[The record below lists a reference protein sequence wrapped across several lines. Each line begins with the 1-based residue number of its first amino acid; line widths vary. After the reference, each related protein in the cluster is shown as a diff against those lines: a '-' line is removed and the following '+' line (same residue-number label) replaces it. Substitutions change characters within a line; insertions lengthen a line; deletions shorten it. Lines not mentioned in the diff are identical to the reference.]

1 MIETCSHN
9 MNMTLGEEQ
18 YKGLTEMA
26 KDFKKKAPELVR
38 ILIENEYARK
48 CVRAPLSRGILHKKE
63 EKKTITFTLTPTQYK
78 MLDELAER
86 YEVTKMQLIRKLI
99 EEEYL
104 VWQFK
109 AYDVVV

>member
-9 MNMTLGEEQ
+9 INMTLGEEQ

-26 KDFKKKAPELVR
+26 EDFKKKAPEVVR
-38 ILIENEYARK
+38 ILIEKEYARK
-48 CVRAPLSRGILHKKE
+48 CARAPLSHGILRKKE
-63 EKKTITFTLTPTQYK
+63 EKKTINFALTPTQDK

-86 YEVTKMQLIRKLI
+86 YEVTKTQLIRKLI

-109 AYDVVV
+109 AYSAVI

>member
-26 KDFKKKAPELVR
+26 EDFKKKAPELVR

-48 CVRAPLSRGILHKKE
+48 CVRAPLARGILRKKE

-78 MLDELAER
+78 MLEELAER

-109 AYDVVV
+109 AYGVVV